1 MKPGD
6 LWDRLSLSA
15 RLLLT
20 ASAALLTAVTI
31 MLYVSTRED
40 ARAASAALQNQL
52 KDELQSVVA
61 GTTESIVTGDFAT
74 LEQLLDLEARR
85 DGVAHARYTDASGAL
100 VDSEDVP
107 SQNATAAWFG
117 HWLGLTDIEGSS
129 PVTVGGRHY
138 GDITIRL
145 TPQQALNRSWF
156 RFQQQMALLVLAI
169 GLDFLGMWLVLR
181 SGLLPLQALDEA
193 SHALAS
199 GDYDRRIPRSGSPEL
214 RHVIDAFNSMAEDVE
229 RTVRALAES
238 EGSLS
243 AILHSIG
250 DGLIATDSTMRITFL
265 NPIAESLLGWK
276 QEEAAGRPVSDIFH
290 IENAVTGEPTE
301 IPVGR
306 VIETGRVIGLA
317 NHTVLVS
324 RDGRR
329 IHISDS
335 AAPVR
340 DISGNLIGVVM
351 VFRDVSES
359 YRLRAA
365 LEEGRTRLSLA
376 LKGGDI
382 ALWDW
387 NLRTGEMVHDERWA
401 EALGYRLDEIPGDF
415 ASWENLV
422 QVDDLLAVR
431 RALDEHFAG
440 RSPSIDVELRM
451 RSRSG
456 EWKWMLTRGRV
467 TARDAQGLPIRVTGT
482 HLDISERKR
491 SEEDLRLAA
500 LAFETTEALFITD
513 RRGIILRVNRAF
525 STITGFQADEAIGHR
540 PGDLLRS
547 GRQDDAFYAA
557 FWRQL
562 SEEGRWEGEIWNRR
576 KNGDVFPEWLSV
588 RSAHDAKGETTHYV
602 ASFGDMTERKHAQ
615 EEIERLAYYDLL
627 TGLPNRRLFLDRL
640 NQDLLSS
647 RRAGRCGGLIVVD
660 LDNFKH
666 LNDARGHEAGD
677 ILLREVALRLT
688 QVIKEGD
695 TVARL
700 GGDEFVV
707 LLADLSP
714 SLPLAAS
721 EARAVAA
728 TIREALGRVFRL
740 AESEYYAGVS
750 MGVALFPEGTETS
763 EELMRRADTAVNRA
777 KDSGRGTVCFFE
789 PQMQEAV
796 EARLA
801 LERDL
806 REALVRNEFRLYLQ
820 GQFDASGQLVGVEAL
835 VRWEHPDRGL
845 VLPGSFIP
853 FAEESNLIVGIGEWM
868 LGAAAS
874 AMHRFEA
881 AGHHHLRLSVNV
893 SPRQFREKDFVHRVR
908 DTLAASGASALRLTL
923 EITEGMLLADFGES
937 IARMTELE
945 QLGVRFSIDDF
956 GTGYSS
962 LAYLKRL
969 PLRELKIDR
978 GFVASLPRDADDA
991 ALVDTI
997 LAIARQLRL
1006 VVVAEGLEN
1015 EGQFGYLKE
1024 RGCDFFQGFY
1034 FGRPVPVETFLAQIE
1049 KSPGVSPGV

>member
-1 MKPGD
+1 MKPGRI
-6 LWDRLSLSA
+6 WDRMSLSA
-15 RLLLT
+15 RLLFT
-20 ASAALLTAVTI
+20 ASVALLSAVTL

-40 ARAASAALQNQL
+40 TRAASIAMHNQL
-52 KDELQSVVA
+52 GDELKSVSA
-61 GTTESIVTGDFAT
+61 ATAEAIVTGDYAT
-74 LEQLLDLEARR
+74 LEQLLDLHAQR
-85 DGVAHARYTDASGAL
+85 DGVAHLRYIDEAGAR
-100 VDSEDVP
+100 VE
-107 SQNATAAWFG
+107 SQDIPPQNTAAAWFG
-117 HWLGLTDIEGSS
+117 HWVGLTDIEGTS
-129 PVTVGGRHY
+129 PITIGGRHY

-156 RFQQQMALLVLAI
+156 RFQQQMALLILAI
-169 GLDFLGMWLVLR
+169 ALDFLGMWLVLR
-181 SGLLPLQALDEA
+181 SGLMPLQALDEA
-193 SHALAS
+193 SRALAS
-199 GDYDRRIPRSGSPEL
+199 GDFDRRIPSDGSPEL

-238 EGSLS
+238 EGRLS

-265 NPIAESLLGWK
+265 NPIAETLTGWK
-276 QEEAAGRPVSDIFH
+276 QEEAAGRPVGEIFH
-290 IENAVTGEPTE
+290 IENAVTGEPAE
-301 IPVGR
+301 VPVGR

-317 NHTVLVS
+317 NHTVLLS

-340 DISGNLIGVVM
+340 DITGNLIGVVM

-415 ASWENLV
+415 ASWENLIFP
-422 QVDDLLAVR
+422 DDLLVAR
-431 RALDEHFAG
+431 RALNDHFAD
-440 RSPSIDVELRM
+440 RSQSIDVELRM

-467 TARDAQGLPIRVTGT
+467 TARDAQGLPVRATGT

-491 SEEDLRLAA
+491 AEEDLRLAA
-500 LAFETTEALFITD
+500 LAFETTEALVVTD

-525 STITGFQADEAIGHR
+525 STITGFQSEEAIGRR
-540 PGDLLRS
+540 PGDVLRS
-547 GRQDDAFYAA
+547 GRHDDAFYAA
-557 FWRQL
+557 FWRSL
-562 SEEGRWEGEIWNRR
+562 IEDGRWEGEIWNRR

-588 RSAHDAKGETTHYV
+588 RSAKDAQGETTHYV

-615 EEIERLAYYDLL
+615 EEIERLAYYDSL
-627 TGLPNRRLFLDRL
+627 TSLPNRRLFLDRL

-647 RRAGRCGGLIVVD
+647 RRGGHCGAIILVD
-660 LDNFKH
+660 LDNFKQ

-677 ILLREVALRLT
+677 ILLREVARRLT
-688 QVIKEGD
+688 RIVSQGD

-707 LLADLSP
+707 LLADLS
-714 SLPLAAS
+714 STLTLAAS
-721 EARAVAA
+721 EARAIAA
-728 TIREALGRVFRL
+728 TIRDELGLVYHL
-740 AESEYYAGVS
+740 QESEYYTGMS
-750 MGVALFPEGTETS
+750 MGVALFPEGHETG
-763 EELMRRADTAVNRA
+763 EELLRRADTAVNRA
-777 KDSGRGTVCFFE
+777 KDSGRSTVCFFE

-806 REALVRNEFRLYLQ
+806 REALARNEFRLYLQ
-820 GQFDASGQLVGVEAL
+820 GQYDPTGSLVGVEAL
-835 VRWEHPDRGL
+835 VRWEHPARGL
-845 VLPGSFIP
+845 VLPGAFIP
-853 FAEESNLIVGIGEWM
+853 FAEQSNLIVGIGEWM
-868 LGAAAS
+868 LHAAAR
-874 AMHRFEA
+874 AMKQFED
-881 AGHHHLRLSVNV
+881 AGHGHLRLSVNV
-893 SPRQFREKDFVHRVR
+893 SPRQFRERDFVHRVR
-908 DTLAASGASALRLTL
+908 DTLADSGASARRLTL
-923 EITEGMLLADFGES
+923 EITEGMLLADIGES
-937 IARMTELE
+937 IARMAELE
-945 QLGVRFSIDDF
+945 HVGVRFSIDDF

-1015 EGQFGYLKE
+1015 EDQFHYLRD
-1024 RGCDFFQGFY
+1024 RGCDLFQGFY
-1034 FGRPVPVETFLAQIE
+1034 FGRPMPVEAFLPTLGP
-1049 KSPGVSPGV
+1049 SPRT